1 MGVHCQPPVQ
11 GQADH
16 IGNYFGSGRQL
27 PADIVH
33 SQVSFALVIQFAFI
47 LSFVPLCWPAS

>member
-1 MGVHCQPPVQ
+1 MGVHYQPPVQ

-27 PADIVH
+27 PADMVH
-33 SQVSFALVIQFAFI
+33 SKVSFALVIQFAFI
-47 LSFVPLCWPAS
+47 LSFVPLCLPAS